1 MSTLRTSIVL
11 LALLVAPAVASATP
25 PMGVVPGGPRL
36 RPDDSRSAAL
46 VLEGLER
53 SETLRSLV
61 DRLEER
67 NVIVYVQWQPT
78 LRGRLAG
85 SLTWIAAAG
94 RYRYVRVSWSP
105 DLSMSAAIA
114 TLGHELQHAVEVA
127 NEPSIVSAE
136 TLEAYYRAHGISM
149 TSHNGWDTIAA
160 RDRGD
165 TVRREIA
172 AVRSTRASGM
182 LAQGFSP
189 ESWHEL
195 YRQMRGG
202 L

>member
-11 LALLVAPAVASATP
+11 LALFVAPALAFAAP
-25 PMGVVPGGPRL
+25 PKGVVPGGPRL

-53 SETLRSLV
+53 SATLRTLV

-67 NVIVYVQWQPT
+67 DVIVYVQWQPT

-85 SLTWIAAAG
+85 SLTWITAAG
-94 RYRYVRVSWSP
+94 RYRYVRISWSP
-105 DLSMSAAIA
+105 DLSESAAIA

-127 NEPSIVSAE
+127 NEKSIVSTE
-136 TLEAYYRAHGISM
+136 TLEAFYRANGISM
-149 TSHNGWDTIAA
+149 RSFNGWDTIAA

-165 TVRREIA
+165 DVRREIA
-172 AVRSTRASGM
+172 SVRSTRAAEM
-182 LAQGFSP
+182 MQGFSP
-189 ESWHEL
+189 DAWHEM
-195 YRQMRGG
+195 YRQARGG